1 MILAAVDDVL
11 FSSKIRGAAK
21 HAGVEICFA
30 RTPGTVLDEIRQR
43 RPSLVIL
50 DLDAARLQPVGVL
63 ERLRAEPADTRPR
76 TLGFVSHVH
85 AEAIEAA
92 RAAGADLVL
101 ARSAFVAALPEI
113 VAGAR

>member
-1 MILAAVDDVL
+1 MILAAVEDLL

-21 HAGVEICFA
+21 HAGVDIRFA
-30 RTPGTVLDEIRQR
+30 RAPGAVLDEVRQH
-43 RPSLVIL
+43 RPALLVL
-50 DLDAARLQPVGVL
+50 DLDAARLQPVAVL
-63 ERLRAEPADTRPR
+63 EALQAEAPDARPR
-76 TLGFVSHVH
+76 TVGFVSHVH
-85 AEAIEAA
+85 AEVIEAA

>member
-1 MILAAVDDVL
+1 MMLAAVDDLL

-21 HAGVEICFA
+21 HAGVEIRFV
-30 RTPGTVLDEIRQR
+30 RTPGAVLGEIQHH

-50 DLDAARLQPVGVL
+50 DLDATRLQPVAVL
-63 ERLRAEPADTRPR
+63 EALRAVAAGARPR
-76 TLGFVSHVH
+76 TVGFVSHVH

-101 ARSAFVAALPEI
+101 ARSAFVASLPEI